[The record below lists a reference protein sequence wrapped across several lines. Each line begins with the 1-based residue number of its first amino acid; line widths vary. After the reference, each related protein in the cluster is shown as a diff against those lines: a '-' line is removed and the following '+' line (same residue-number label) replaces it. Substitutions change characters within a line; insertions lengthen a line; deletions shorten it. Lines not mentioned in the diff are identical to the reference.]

1 MNGDELQQVLAFVA
15 AGKWWPALALA
26 LMGLTSLI
34 RWGMAD
40 AGLSWLARRI
50 PGEDAPQMR
59 HLRAWIPIVL
69 AGIAWVIAVAL
80 PIDVSTREA
89 AYTAFLAAVAAMA
102 GHDTVKALETV
113 LVAIARAVGKARN
126 PTSGSDR

>member
-1 MNGDELQQVLAFVA
+1 MLEQIFGLLA
-15 AGKWWPALALA
+15 AGKWWPALALV

-34 RWGMAD
+34 RWGAVD
-40 AGLSWLARRI
+40 PALHWLARRI
-50 PGEDAPQMR
+50 PGEDAPQLR

-69 AGIAWVIAVAL
+69 AGVAWGVAVAL

-102 GHDTVKALETV
+102 GHDTAKALATV
-113 LVAIARAVGKARN
+113 LTAIVRSIGKAHK
-126 PTSGSDR
+126 PAIGGEP